1 VSRYLLYDFL
11 QVAGGAERLM
21 LELAHGMPDHRLVV
35 SRVFPEARALEALGG
50 VDVRALGTPLTR
62 PLGPI
67 FEAIHAFRHRTAFL
81 EDAQSV
87 IYSGFYAPFA
97 VHRQRGGRRI
107 LYCHTPPRFAYDLRD
122 FFLARYPAPVRPLAT
137 AFFDYVKRH
146 YEEAISRMDTIVANS
161 ENVRGRLKRFCGVES
176 VVVNPPIDTAGM
188 RWIEAGDYYVSLAR
202 LAPYKRVD
210 LVIRAFLAMPEQRLV
225 VASGGPEE
233 RRLRALAAG
242 ATNISF
248 TGWTGDGEFRDLV
261 GRARAAIYVPQ
272 DEDFGMSPVEAMA
285 AGKPVI
291 GVAEGGV
298 LETVVDGETGILL
311 PPSPSVEAVVDAVRR
326 LDGSTALAMRSACE
340 SRAAR
345 YAAPAFLARMRE
357 VVGENAR

>member
-1 VSRYLLYDFL
+1 MSRYLLYDYL

-21 LELAHGMPDHRLVV
+21 LELVHGLPDHRLVV
-35 SRVFPEARALEALGG
+35 SRVFPEAHALEALGG
-50 VDVRALGTPLTR
+50 VDVRTLGTPLTR

-67 FEAIHAFRHRTAFL
+67 LEAIHAFRHRTAFL

-107 LYCHTPPRFAYDLRD
+107 LYCHTPPRFAYDLRE
-122 FFLARYPAPVRPLAT
+122 FFLARYPAPVRPLAS
-137 AFFDYVKRH
+137 AFFDHVKRH
-146 YEEAISRMDTIVANS
+146 YEVALSRMDTVIANS

-176 VVVNPPIDTAGM
+176 QVVHPPIDTERF
-188 RWIEAGDYYVSLAR
+188 RWIEAGDYYLSLAR

-210 LVIRAFLAMPEQRLV
+210 LVVQAFLQMPDRKLV

-233 RRLRALAAG
+233 GRLRMLAAG
-242 ATNISF
+242 ATNIAF
-248 TGWTGDGEFRDLV
+248 TGWTDDARLRDLV
-261 GRARAAIYVPQ
+261 GRCRAAIYLPE

-291 GVAEGGV
+291 GVAEGGL
-298 LETVVDGETGILL
+298 LETVVDGETGRLVPV
-311 PPSPSVEAVVDAVRR
+311 PPTVEAIADAVGR
-326 LDGSTALAMRSACE
+326 LDAAASLAMRPACVA
-340 SRAAR
+340 RAR
-345 YAAPAFLARMRE
+345 TFAAPVFLGRMRDLLT
-357 VVGENAR
+357 

>member
-1 VSRYLLYDFL
+1 MSRYLLYDFL
-11 QVAGGAERLM
+11 QVAGGAERVM
-21 LELAHGMPDHRLVV
+21 LELARGLPGHRLVV

-50 VDVRALGTPLTR
+50 VDVRTLGTPLTR

-81 EDAQSV
+81 EVAESV
-87 IYSGFYAPFA
+87 IYSGFYAPYA
-97 VHRQRGGRRI
+97 VHRQCGGRRI
-107 LYCHTPPRFAYDLRD
+107 LYCHTPPRFAYDLRG
-122 FFLARYPAPVRPLAT
+122 FFLARYPAPVRPLAS

-146 YEEAISRMDTIVANS
+146 YEEALACMDTVVANS
-161 ENVRGRLKRFCGVES
+161 ENVRARLRRFCGVES

-210 LVIRAFLAMPEQRLV
+210 LVIQAFLAMPERRLV
-225 VASGGPEE
+225 IASGGPEE
-233 RRLRALAAG
+233 RRLRGLAAG
-242 ATNISF
+242 ANNISF
-248 TGWTGDGEFRDLV
+248 TGWTGDEELRDLV

-298 LETVVDGETGILL
+298 LETVVDGETGYLV
-311 PPSPSVEAVVDAVRR
+311 PPAPGVDAVIEAVSR
-326 LDGSTALAMRSACE
+326 LDATRALSMREACE
-340 SRAAR
+340 VRATRFAT
-345 YAAPAFLARMRE
+345 PLFLERMRE
-357 VVGENAR
+357 ILGEKKA

>member
-1 VSRYLLYDFL
+1 MSRYLLYDFL

-21 LELAHGMPDHRLVV
+21 LELAHGLPDHRLVV
-35 SRVFPEARALEALGG
+35 SRVFPEARALEALEGIE
-50 VDVRALGTPLTR
+50 VRTLGTPLTR

-107 LYCHTPPRFAYDLRD
+107 LYCHTPPRFAYDLRG
-122 FFLARYPAPVRPLAT
+122 FFLARYPAPVRPLAA

-146 YEEAISRMDTIVANS
+146 YEEALSRMDTVIANS
-161 ENVRGRLKRFCGVES
+161 ENVRGRLKRFCGVEAQ
-176 VVVNPPIDTAGM
+176 VVHPPIDTERF
-188 RWIEAGDYYVSLAR
+188 RWIEAGDYYLSLAR

-210 LVIRAFLAMPEQRLV
+210 LVVRAFLAMPDRKLV

-233 RRLRALAAG
+233 GRLRVLAAG
-242 ATNISF
+242 AANIAF
-248 TGWTGDGEFRDLV
+248 TGWTSDRQLLDLV
-261 GRARAAIYVPQ
+261 GRARAAIYIPE

-298 LETVVDGETGILL
+298 LETVVDGETGLLL
-311 PPSPSVEAVVDAVRR
+311 PPKPGVEALVEAVER
-326 LDGSTALAMRSACE
+326 LDGERALAMRGACE
-340 SRAAR
+340 TGAAA
-345 YAAPAFLARMRE
+345 YAAPVFVERMR
-357 VVGENAR
+357 ALLS